1 MDTATDRPTFGEM
14 LGEVI
19 DLSSGLAILLLPLY
33 ITAIP
38 GIVLL
43 LVLPALFLLAVAAV
57 PVVVAGL
64 VLTPPYLLVRA
75 IRRRLRR

>member
-43 LVLPALFLLAVAAV
+43 LVLPALLLLAVAAV

-75 IRRRLRR
+75 IRRHR